1 MSQSKKPL
9 AHQIMTD
16 RIPIV
21 APEEKIGSVTSQ
33 LQQNVARFES
43 ISFIY
48 VVDARHH
55 LVNVLSIKDLYRHP
69 AEKPV
74 ADITMRRPLLSVG
87 PDTSQEAVA
96 HLAVRN
102 KLNHIPVIGLD
113 GRFLG
118 AILPDT
124 LLNTL
129 ERENREDIFRLAGV
143 HPQQA
148 AYDDIFKI
156 SIAKSIWHRLP
167 WLLIGLVGGLLVA
180 ELIEGFN
187 ITLQENLVLAAFIP
201 LIVYM
206 SDAVGTQMEAF
217 AVRDFAMHLKI
228 NYVRY
233 FWRQYSIVLLIAL
246 LASAAFFVVG
256 LVLYQDFLITLVLAL
271 ALFIAINSSVLTGL
285 LIPFIFRKL
294 KFDPANASGPIATIL
309 QNVISITIYFTIATW
324 LLK

>member
-1 MSQSKKPL
+1 
-9 AHQIMTD
+9 MTD
-16 RIPIV
+16 RVPIV
-21 APEEKIGSVTSQ
+21 SPGDKIGAITTH
-33 LQQNVARFES
+33 LQQNVAQFES

-48 VVDARHH
+48 VLDSQRH
-55 LVNVLSIKDLYRHP
+55 LVNVLSIKDIYRHP
-69 AEKPV
+69 AEKSV
-74 ADITMRRPLLSVG
+74 SDIAMDRPLFSVT

-96 HLAVRN
+96 HLAVQN
-102 KLNHIPVIGLD
+102 KLNHIPVIDHD

-143 HPQQA
+143 HPEQA
-148 AYDDIFKI
+148 TYDDIFKI
-156 SIAKSIWHRLP
+156 SVRRSLWHRLP
-167 WLLIGLVGGLLVA
+167 WLLIGLVGGILVA
-180 ELIEGFN
+180 ELIEGFTV
-187 ITLQENLVLAAFIP
+187 TLEENLVLAAFIP

-217 AVRDFAMHLKI
+217 AVRDFAVHLKI
-228 NYVRY
+228 NFAKY

-246 LASAAFFVVG
+246 LASAAFFAIG
-256 LVLYQDFLITLVLAL
+256 LVLYQDFMVTTVLAL

-285 LIPFIFRKL
+285 LIPFVCRKL
-294 KFDPANASGPIATIL
+294 KLDPANASGPIATIL
-309 QNVISITIYFTIATW
+309 QNVISITIYFTVATW